1 MIVGSAQFLMGN
13 LQLPSARIYIFYV
26 QVGRD
31 RNGQYSRI
39 HSLLDEECGGAV
51 DWPLGLTSLPLE
63 EVLEEMLD
71 KPESATVEDKQGGIG
86 MVKTVGS
93 TRYLMRNVQVQ
104 LIGRLD

>member
-1 MIVGSAQFLMGN
+1 M
-13 LQLPSARIYIFYV
+13 

-51 DWPLGLTSLPLE
+51 DDPFGLTSVPLE

-71 KPESATVEDKQGGIG
+71 KPESATVVDKQGGIA
-86 MVKTVGS
+86 MVKIVGS
-93 TRYLMRNVQVQ
+93 THYSMRNVQVQ